1 MNTKFKVGDKVV
13 AVTSNNLKVGRRD
26 AGEQYTVKISM
37 QCLECGEEHI
47 CISTQELPKSYNM
60 ACGGCKEKSFKSN
73 RMWHR
78 AVHFIHATNLEE
90 QLKIALELE
99 DYELAA
105 RLRDEIK
112 QG

>member
-1 MNTKFKVGDKVV
+1 MSTKFKEGDKVV
-13 AVTSNNLKVGRRD
+13 AVTSNDLKIGRRE
-26 AGEQYTVKISM
+26 AGKVYTVKIAI
-37 QCLECGEEHI
+37 QCPNCNAEYI

-60 ACGGCKEKSFKSN
+60 QCGSCKEHSFKSN